1 MVCVILVIVPSS
13 GTKKS
18 SVMWSVT
25 LKTPL
30 NCATTAGWCCASGKR
45 KLKSTLPTVWRRYSA
60 AFTQE
65 EEQSLYG
72 EHVTDA
78 RRRNGAHGERAT
90 DARRRSG
97 AVRRTYKT
105 KGVLPNCGRT
115 PFALMLCVR
124 IRLAQLAL
132 PSASLHQREINL

>member
-1 MVCVILVIVPSS
+1 M
-13 GTKKS
+13 
-18 SVMWSVT
+18 
-25 LKTPL
+25 
-30 NCATTAGWCCASGKR
+30 
-45 KLKSTLPTVWRRYSA
+45 
-60 AFTQE
+60 TQE

-72 EHVTDA
+72 EHVTDARRRSGAHGERATDA

>member
-18 SVMWSVT
+18 GVMWSVT
-25 LKTPL
+25 LKTPS
-30 NCATTAGWCCASGKR
+30 NCAIMVGLCYAFGKR
-45 KLKSTLPTVWRRYSA
+45 KLKSTSPTVWQRCSA
-60 AFTQE
+60 ALTQ

>member
-1 MVCVILVIVPSS
+1 M
-13 GTKKS
+13 T
-18 SVMWSVT
+18 
-25 LKTPL
+25 
-30 NCATTAGWCCASGKR
+30 R
-45 KLKSTLPTVWRRYSA
+45 
-60 AFTQE
+60 E
-65 EEQSLYG
+65 EEVALTANAQLTREEEVALY
-72 EHVTDA
+72 
-78 RRRNGAHGERAT
+78 GERAT

>member
-1 MVCVILVIVPSS
+1 
-13 GTKKS
+13 
-18 SVMWSVT
+18 MWSVT
-25 LKTPL
+25 LKTPS
-30 NCATTAGWCCASGKR
+30 NCAIMVGLCCASGKR
-45 KLKSTLPTVWRRYSA
+45 KLKSTLPTVWQRCSA

-105 KGVLPNCGRT
+105 KGVLPNCVDA
-115 PFALMLCVR
+115 FALMLCVR